1 LTTVTATAGRVA
13 PVRRNL
19 FALLAVTLVAAVVAG
34 ALASPGQV
42 AQATVDGM
50 RFGLVIA
57 LSGVGLSLI
66 FATTGLFNFAHGEFV
81 TLGAI
86 LAWVGNVLLGLPL
99 VAAAAVAVLG
109 GAAAGATVEYGIWR
123 PLRRRRIGL
132 VTAIVVSIGL
142 AMFSRHLIL
151 FFFHGQPRSYR
162 QYTVQQAWRPLGIEI
177 LPKDLVTMLVAL
189 VALVGLGLFLKRS
202 RTGQAVRATADD
214 PELSQ
219 ASGIASNRIILL
231 VWALGGAL
239 AALGGV
245 VLALDDQVSWDMGFR
260 VLLLVIAGVT
270 LGGLGTVRG
279 AIAGGLIIGVV
290 TQLSTLWAP
299 NELTYVFALLALVAI
314 LIVRPQGI
322 FGRAQRLG

>member
-1 LTTVTATAGRVA
+1 MTEAAVTATRAVL
-13 PVRRNL
+13 PRRSVVVM
-19 FALLAVTLVAAVVAG
+19 LAVTLLAAG
-34 ALASPGQV
+34 AAALSSPVQV
-42 AQATVDGM
+42 AQATLDGA

-81 TLGAI
+81 TFGAV
-86 LAWVGNVLLGLPL
+86 LAWVCNAMLGLPL
-99 VAAAAVAVLG
+99 ALAAAVALIG
-109 GAAAGATVEYGIWR
+109 GAAAGASVEYGIWR
-123 PLRRRRIGL
+123 PLRRHRVGL
-132 VTAIVVSIGL
+132 VAAIVVSIGL
-142 AMFSRHLIL
+142 AMFTRHLIL
-151 FFFHGQPRSYR
+151 FFFQGQSRSYR
-162 QYTVQQAWRPLGIEI
+162 EYTVQQAWRLLGMQM
-177 LPKDLVTMLVAL
+177 LPKDLVTMLIAL
-189 VALVGLGLFLKRS
+189 AALAGLGIFLKRS

-214 PELSQ
+214 PDLSQ
-219 ASGIASNRIILL
+219 ASGIATDRVVLL

-299 NELTYVFALLALVAI
+299 SELKYVFALIALVAI
-314 LIVRPQGI
+314 LIVRPQGM
-322 FGRAQRLG
+322 FGRAQRLA

>member
-1 LTTVTATAGRVA
+1 RAAL
-13 PVRRNL
+13 PRRSVVV
-19 FALLAVTLVAAVVAG
+19 LLAVALGAAAT
-34 ALASPGQV
+34 AAFASPVQV
-42 AQATVDGM
+42 AQATLDGA

-81 TLGAI
+81 TFGAI
-86 LAWVGNVLLGLPL
+86 LAWLCNVMLGLPL
-99 VAAAAVAVLG
+99 TLAAAVAVIG
-109 GAAAGATVEYGIWR
+109 GAAAGASVEYGIWR
-123 PLRRRRIGL
+123 PLRRHGVGL
-132 VTAIVVSIGL
+132 VAAIVVSIGL
-142 AMFSRHLIL
+142 AMFTRHLFL
-151 FFFHGQPRSYR
+151 FFFHGQSRSYR
-162 QYTVQQAWRPLGIEI
+162 EYTVQQAWHLLGVQL

-189 VALVGLGLFLKRS
+189 AALAALGIFLKRS

-214 PELSQ
+214 PDLSQ
-219 ASGIASNRIILL
+219 ASGIATDRVVLL
-231 VWALGGAL
+231 VWSLGGAL

-299 NELTYVFALLALVAI
+299 SELKYVFALIALVAI
-314 LIVRPQGI
+314 LIFRPQGI
-322 FGRAQRLG
+322 FGRAQRIG

>member
-1 LTTVTATAGRVA
+1 VTPAEAAA
-13 PVRRNL
+13 PRRNVI
-19 FALLAVTLVAAVVAG
+19 ALLAAVAAVAVVAV
-34 ALASPGQV
+34 AAASPGQV
-42 AQATVDGM
+42 VQATVDGM

-81 TLGAI
+81 TFGAV
-86 LAWVGNVLLGLPL
+86 LAWVGNVAFGLPL
-99 VAAAAVAVLG
+99 VVAAAIAVLG

-123 PLRRRRIGL
+123 PLRRHRIGL

-151 FFFHGQPRSYR
+151 FFFHGQARSY
-162 QYTVQQAWRPLGIEI
+162 QAYTVQQAWRPLGIEL
-177 LPKDLVTMLVAL
+177 LPKDLATMVVAL
-189 VALVGLGLFLKRS
+189 AVLVGLGLFLKRS

-214 PELSQ
+214 PDLAQ
-219 ASGIASNRIILL
+219 ASGIATDRVVLL

-279 AIAGGLIIGVV
+279 AIVGGLIIGVV

-299 NELTYVFALLALVAI
+299 SELKYVFALVALVAI

-322 FGRAQRLG
+322 FGRAQRVG